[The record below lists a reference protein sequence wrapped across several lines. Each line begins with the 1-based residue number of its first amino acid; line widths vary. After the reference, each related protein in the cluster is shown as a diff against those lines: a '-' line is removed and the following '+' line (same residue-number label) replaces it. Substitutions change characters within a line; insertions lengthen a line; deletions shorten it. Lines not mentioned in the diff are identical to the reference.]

1 MPTSCQCRASSTLT
15 CSYVLVVCGYLR
27 FADCKMYMYI
37 PCISIIRCV
46 GCWWRCCCR
55 VQAALTFKSVALL
68 YNIQHAKLRKKEN
81 YSFSTSLLFSRTGSR
96 GEGVL
101 SLAPHR
107 QHERKRRS
115 RTNPYRFKI
124 TKCCDRIFK
133 IMFVVDGFCS
143 LVVA

>member
-1 MPTSCQCRASSTLT
+1 MSLLCVVISGSLIVRCT
-15 CSYVLVVCGYLR
+15 CIFLALASYVALGAGGDAV
-27 FADCKMYMYI
+27 AA
-37 PCISIIRCV
+37 
-46 GCWWRCCCR
+46 CR
-55 VQAALTFKSVALL
+55 RPSHSSQSLL

-124 TKCCDRIFK
+124 TKFCDRIFK